1 MIPRRA
7 NGIDAS
13 IPVGTGQLP
22 TIPDKALAAAVTLDD
37 VTIPAGSN
45 ILLSASLSENKT
57 SLYPLIMEGLQVF
70 QKACKKTS
78 VSENVI
84 RILIER
90 KLIVQSGD
98 YCVTSEKGL
107 TYLIDFGIL

>member
-13 IPVGTGQLP
+13 IPIGTGQLP
-22 TIPDKALAAAVTLDD
+22 TIPDKALAAVTLED
-37 VTIPAGSN
+37 VTTPAGSN
-45 ILLSASLSENKT
+45 ILLSASPPENKT

>member
-13 IPVGTGQLP
+13 IPIGTGQLP
-22 TIPDKALAAAVTLDD
+22 TVPNNALAAAATLENVALDS
-37 VTIPAGSN
+37 VVVAGTVQPE
-45 ILLSASLSENKT
+45 ANKA

-70 QKACKKTS
+70 QKACKRTS
-78 VSENVI
+78 APENII

>member
-13 IPVGTGQLP
+13 IPIGTGQLP
-22 TIPDKALAAAVTLDD
+22 TIPDKALAAVTLED
-37 VTIPAGSN
+37 VTAPAGSN
-45 ILLSASLSENKT
+45 ILLSASLTENKT